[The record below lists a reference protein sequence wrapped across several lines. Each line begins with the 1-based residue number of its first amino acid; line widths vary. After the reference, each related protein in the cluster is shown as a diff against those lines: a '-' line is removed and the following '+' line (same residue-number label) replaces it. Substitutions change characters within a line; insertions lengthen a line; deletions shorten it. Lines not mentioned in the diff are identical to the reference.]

1 MWLKWLP
8 LKFMARRIARAHGF
22 TDPIALLSHAR
33 RFSQPS
39 EVQEPIELLRAGVVL
54 HARGLINSRVIQHNL
69 DWIWPYWINQQF
81 EPRHPAFIPW
91 SFSMTQINL
100 SARNWTAVGVPGSCD
115 YVIVDPRGLVMP
127 FWDSWS
133 IDAWILTEQDKLLA
147 PAHLDVET
155 QQTLQ
160 IDNRLAVTSE
170 SRRDT
175 LQLTT
180 KTEVH
185 PGGTRNI
192 CAMDVCGQSTQP
204 AWLVV
209 SLRPYNPEGI
219 SFIHEL
225 AFDGTENQWMIN
237 QHHTVSLLDPPDR
250 QVMSNYRHGDIA
262 FTWHHPQ
269 AETHAVTCHVGMA
282 TAAAMYRLA
291 PNDGP
296 RTVRVRVPLNQPSRH
311 PPVVYDLGL
320 HDSKPVWQRHL
331 RDAGTLK
338 FDYKNYQFL
347 FDAAIR
353 STTLHSPGEVY
364 PGPFTYKRFWVR
376 DAAIILYAL
385 LRAGRSDHCQ
395 QCIEHMLPTQTSLG
409 HFCSQQGEWDS
420 NGQVLWV
427 MNQYTRLTGKTM
439 NASWR
444 RPVIKAANWLIRK
457 RMPEN
462 GGTAHDG
469 LLPAGFSA
477 EHLGPN
483 DYYYWD
489 DFWAAA
495 GLQAAAEMLAAS
507 GDDPHS
513 ANYRQHAARYLDAIA
528 NSLTECQK
536 RLKRKAMPVSPYRR
550 LDSASVS
557 TLVACYPLGLYAP
570 EDARV
575 ADTIDYLLDNCL
587 LEQALFHDIS
597 HAGINPYLTLDLA
610 QVMMRRGD
618 RRFTALVN
626 RIADLASPTGQW
638 PEAINPRT
646 GQGCMGDGQHMW
658 AAAEWMLMMIH
669 SFVLEQDGNLVLCA
683 GVTPDM
689 LRPEQETG
697 IGPVPTPWGPVQVSL
712 TLRTQSISVR
722 WQGQWRGSPPQVV
735 VRLPGHSPVTAK
747 AGRNSV
753 ELPREAKA

>member
-22 TDPIALLSHAR
+22 TDPIALLSHVR

-69 DWIWPYWINQQF
+69 DWIWPYWVNQQC
-81 EPRHPAFIPW
+81 EPRNPAFIPW

-100 SARNWTAVGVPGSCD
+100 SARNWTAVGVPGSSD
-115 YVIVDPRGLVMP
+115 FVIVDPRGLVTP

-133 IDAWILTEQDKLLA
+133 VDAWIITEKDTLLA
-147 PAHLDVET
+147 PARMDAET

-160 IDNRLAVTSE
+160 TDNRLAVTTE
-170 SRRDT
+170 SRLDS
-175 LQLTT
+175 LKLTAN
-180 KTEVH
+180 TEVH

-192 CAMDVCGQSTQP
+192 CAMEICAESTQP

-225 AFDGTENQWMIN
+225 AFDESETRWMIN
-237 QHHTVSLLDPPDR
+237 QHQTVSLLDPPDR
-250 QVMSNYRHGDIA
+250 QVLSDYRHGDVA
-262 FTWHHPQ
+262 FTWRNPDRMT
-269 AETHAVTCHVGMA
+269 ATATCRVGMA
-282 TAAAMYRLA
+282 TAAAMYRLT
-291 PNDGP
+291 PNDAP
-296 RTVRVRVPLNQPSRH
+296 RTARVRIPLNQPSRH
-311 PPVVYDLGL
+311 MPATYDLGL
-320 HDSKPVWQRHL
+320 HDSTPVWQRNL
-331 RDAGTLK
+331 RDAATLTL
-338 FDYKNYQFL
+338 DYKNYQFL
-347 FDAAIR
+347 YDAAVR
-353 STTLHSPGEVY
+353 STILHTPGDVY

-376 DAAIILYAL
+376 DAAMILCAL
-385 LRAGRSDHCQ
+385 LRAGFSDRCEQ
-395 QCIEHMLPTQTSLG
+395 RIDHMLPTQTSLG

-420 NGQVLWV
+420 NGQVLWI

-439 NASWR
+439 KASWR
-444 RPVIKAANWLIRK
+444 RPVIKAAHWLIRK
-457 RMPEN
+457 RMPGN
-462 GGTAHDG
+462 AGTAHDG

-495 GLQAAAEMLAAS
+495 GLQAAADMLAAI
-507 GDDPHS
+507 GDDSRS
-513 ANYRQHAARYLDAIA
+513 AEYRRHAAGYLDSIA
-528 NSLTECQK
+528 ESLSECEK
-536 RLKRKAMPVSPYRR
+536 RLNRKAMPASPYRR
-550 LDSASVS
+550 LDSAAVS
-557 TLVACYPLGLYAP
+557 TLAACYPLGLYAP
-570 EDARV
+570 DDARV

-587 LEQALFHDIS
+587 LDRALFHDIS

-618 RRFTALVN
+618 PRFAALVN

-669 SFVLEQDGNLVLCA
+669 GFILEQKGNLVLCA
-683 GVTPDM
+683 GVTADM
-689 LRPEQETG
+689 LHPEREIG
-697 IGPVPTPWGPVQVSL
+697 IGPVTTRWGPVQVRLMPRKQSL
-712 TLRTQSISVR
+712 SVQWR
-722 WQGQWRGSPPQVV
+722 GQWRGPPPRII
-735 VRLPGHSPVTAK
+735 VRLPGHPPAAAE
-747 AGRNSV
+747 AGRNRV
-753 ELPREAKA
+753 ELPWKPTA